1 MIEVLLYSTINC
13 TDASDM
19 VKRMQENKRMAE
31 NIRVELVEVLQEA
44 TPHCPWDAN
53 D

>member
-13 TDASDM
+13 TDAAAM
-19 VKRMQENKRMAE
+19 VRRMQRNDNIAE

-44 TPHCPWDAN
+44 TPDCPWDAN